1 MPTSTLERP
10 VEAQPDTLPDTGP
23 TVGQLVQE
31 NAVIFRVTT
40 GQFGQSKKLEHSQY
54 EVDAER
60 KYVKASKVLLACPET
75 DAIKTFFSEIRTYL
89 ESVSSPSNF
98 KRGDYL
104 LSIDLLLKVDERMKD
119 YQEQLRRLSN
129 VLVANYTERVNDE
142 RSRLRTTFNPADYP
156 PARSVADRYFI
167 KWQYLSLA
175 TPRNRPS
182 SLAAQEQEKLAD
194 MWQEAG
200 EGVRDLLRASLA
212 EVVGHLQERLTGATD
227 GKPKIFR
234 DSAVANVREFLAGFD
249 ARNITNDAECALLVQ
264 KVRDM
269 LKDVTPEALRT
280 DTALKVKVREGFS
293 DITAQLDAMTVNK
306 PKKRRFSLGEEE

>member
-1 MPTSTLERP
+1 MPSATLDRP
-10 VEAQPDTLPDTGP
+10 SVPDTLPDTGP

-31 NAVIFRVTT
+31 NAVVFRVTT

-75 DAIKTFFSEIRTYL
+75 DAIKTLFSEIRTYL

-104 LSIDLLLKVDERMKD
+104 LANGLLLAVDDRMRDYVAQLERLK
-119 YQEQLRRLSN
+119 QALRE
-129 VLVANYTERVNDE
+129 NYAERVNDE

-156 PARSVADRYFI
+156 AGDAVADRYFI

-175 TPRNRPS
+175 TPRNLPA
-182 SLAAQEQEKLAD
+182 SLASQERDKLAD

-212 EVVGHLQERLTGATD
+212 DVVGHLQERLSGATD

-280 DTALKVKVREGFS
+280 DTALKAKVREGFS
-293 DITAQLDAMTVNK
+293 DITAQLDTMTVNK
-306 PKKRRFSLGEEE
+306 PRKRRFSLGEEE